1 MFVIVKVDGC
11 VYVSTSSDEATAEE
25 MADKTYEMLSSA
37 KPKAMVLKL
46 KSSGGFVVLGPE
58 VMARAHIVYYDE
70 KKEE

>member
-1 MFVIVKVDGC
+1 MFITVEVDDSL
-11 VYVSTSSDEATAEE
+11 YTSESSDEATAEE
-25 MADKTYEMLSSA
+25 LANKTCELLSSGES
-37 KPKAMVLKL
+37 KAMLLKL